1 MLKFTMTVLTGL
13 ALASGAMA
21 QNYDAGASDDEI
33 KFGVILPL
41 SGPASAYGSAGA
53 CFEGYFK
60 RVNDNGGIN
69 GRKVSVIVRDD
80 GYNPA
85 KTLEQARRLTERD
98 GVLFIAGNIGTPGNS
113 AIHSYMNQRKV
124 PHIFLITGA
133 SKWDDPENHPWT
145 MAFTPS
151 YAAEAVVYANYI
163 KEHFPQ
169 SKIGILYQNDDF
181 GRDYLEPFLHEI
193 GPDMVA
199 AQVGFDTT
207 TATVDSQMS
216 ALKDSG
222 ADVFFNIASPKF
234 AAQAIRRAGEI
245 GWTPTQFLV
254 SVSNAKSAVLEPAGL
269 EFSNG
274 IITTQHLKEPT
285 NPAYAEDADVIA
297 WRDFRDTY
305 FQVGSEGNWWDW
317 SCYSVSFAIEH
328 VLTEA
333 GDNLTRENLITVAS
347 GLKELETP
355 MLLDGITLTTGPDD
369 FAPIEAMSLMR
380 FDGENW
386 ELFGDVMQVD

>member
-1 MLKFTMTVLTGL
+1 MLKSTTAFVLGLGL
-13 ALASGAMA
+13 ASAALGQS
-21 QNYDAGASDDEI
+21 YDTGASDDEI

-53 CFEGYFK
+53 CFEGYFN

-85 KTLEQARRLTERD
+85 RTLEQARRLVERD

-133 SKWDDPENHPWT
+133 SKWDDPENYPWT

-151 YAAEAVVYANYI
+151 YAAEALIYAQYI
-163 KEHFPQ
+163 KENFPQ
-169 SKIGILYQNDDF
+169 GKVGILYQNDDF
-181 GRDYLEPFLHEI
+181 GRDYLEPFLQEL
-193 GPDMVA
+193 GEDMVVS
-199 AQVGFDTT
+199 QVSFDTT
-207 TATVDSQMS
+207 AATVDSQMS

-222 ADVFFNIASPKF
+222 ADIFFNVASPKF

-245 GWTPTQFLV
+245 GWAPTQFLV

-269 EFSNG
+269 AFSDG
-274 IITTQHLKEPT
+274 IITTQYLKEPSS
-285 NPAYAEDADVIA
+285 PAYAEDADVAA
-297 WRDFRDTY
+297 WHDFRDNY
-305 FQVGSEGNWWDW
+305 FRAGSEGNWWDW
-317 SCYSVSFAIEH
+317 SCYSASFAIEH
-328 VLTEA
+328 VLNEA
-333 GDNLTRENLITVAS
+333 GDDLTRTNLMAVAS
-347 GLKELETP
+347 GLKDLETP

-380 FDGENW
+380 FNGDSW
-386 ELFGDVMQVD
+386 ELFGDVMNVD